1 MCRRAKSDAAGDGV
15 GDMEETADGFADD
28 ISEDPGRDDGG
39 DRDGDIAAELFG
51 KSHAD
56 GRGDG
61 LGKQRHVGSVVKAEG
76 QAEDVDG
83 KEPCHDAGK
92 DTEEDGLIVFL
103 QKLDLFIE
111 RHGETDGGGRQQV
124 IDVGGAFVIVL
135 VIHAGHLEEADDQE
149 DRGQKRIEQGKMKFQ
164 KELRAE
170 IKGDEA
176 DEDRDVGGVCQ
187 EIIHGRSPSW

>member
-1 MCRRAKSDAAGDGV
+1 
-15 GDMEETADGFADD
+15 MEEAAEIFADD
-28 ISEDPGRDDGG
+28 ISEDSGRDDGSDG
-39 DRDGDIAAELFG
+39 DRDIATKFFREP
-51 KSHAD
+51 HAD
-56 GRGDG
+56 RRGDG
-61 LGKQRHVGSVVKAEG
+61 LRKQRHVGSVVKAEG
-76 QAEDVDG
+76 QTEDVDG

-124 IDVGGAFVIVL
+124 IDIGGAFVIVL
-135 VIHAGHLEEADDQE
+135 VIHAGHLEEADDQK
-149 DRGQKRIEQGKMKFQ
+149 DRDQKRIEQGKMKFQ

-187 EIIHGRSPSW
+187 EIIHGRSPSLRPSS